1 MHRRNATGG
10 WFEKRLIYDR
20 PHLRSLKF
28 KQRVDGY
35 NKHSLSLLNECEFD
49 LMLFGK
55 RTTIGGSRVN
65 GHEENQ
71 YNPKAETV
79 SEIKTIYTP
88 MRRRETK
95 DRKIGHSDKNKATG
109 ICILV
114 DKKRTEKL
122 LEQRDNTDSS
132 KLHSLA

>member
-1 MHRRNATGG
+1 
-10 WFEKRLIYDR
+10 
-20 PHLRSLKF
+20 
-28 KQRVDGY
+28 
-35 NKHSLSLLNECEFD
+35 
-49 LMLFGK
+49 MLFGK

-79 SEIKTIYTP
+79 SDEKHFRFDIPIKFSSDSLKRKEIKTIYTP

-95 DRKIGHSDKNKATG
+95 DRKIEHSDKNKATG
-109 ICILV
+109 ICIHV